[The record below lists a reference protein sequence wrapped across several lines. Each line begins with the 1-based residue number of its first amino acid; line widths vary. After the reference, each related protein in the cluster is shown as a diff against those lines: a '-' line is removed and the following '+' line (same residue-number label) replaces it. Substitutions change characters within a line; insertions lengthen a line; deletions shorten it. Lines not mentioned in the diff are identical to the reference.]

1 MRTLLLFFIIG
12 VAYVASMPIENEE
25 TEDADISVV
34 NDTDDA
40 DKRKEVPK
48 QEAKKVEGTST
59 SIFLLSLMSALGCQS
74 HCQMLIRN

>member
-1 MRTLLLFFIIG
+1 MKTLLLFFLIIG

-25 TEDADISVV
+25 TEDADISVI

-48 QEAKKVEGTST
+48 QEAKKVEG
-59 SIFLLSLMSALGCQS
+59 IFKFIF
-74 HCQMLIRN
+74 QMYF